1 MIWLLLGLVLWS
13 AAHLFKRVLPDQR
26 AALGNKGRGLV
37 ALLVLISL
45 GLMIMGY
52 RAAETTFLYALPAW
66 VWHANNALM
75 LIALFLMDIGRVKA
89 PAGQRGRGL
98 AGAVRRAGVVGASGN
113 GGHQPGRGGVDAA
126 GTWQLR
132 QGCHDVRGRV
142 GALRRHRRYPPLAG
156 LPGGRSSDLTRAYS
170 ASSRITL
177 IRSDLPS
184 KPMPGRS
191 GMTMWPSSTFTES
204 GNPP

>member
-75 LIALFLMDIGRVKA
+75 LIALFLMDIGRVK
-89 PAGQRGRGL
+89 
-98 AGAVRRAGVVGASGN
+98 GVVRTKVRHPMLWGVTLWAAAHLLVN
-113 GGHQPGRGGVDAA
+113 GDAA
-126 GTWQLR
+126 SLVLFGGLGLWALVEMAVINRAEGAWTPPE
-132 QGCHDVRGRV
+132 RGSYAKDAMMFV
-142 GALRRHRRYPPLAG
+142 AALALYAVIAGIHHWLGYPVVAA
-156 LPGGRSSDLTRAYS
+156 LT
-170 ASSRITL
+170 
-177 IRSDLPS
+177 
-184 KPMPGRS
+184 
-191 GMTMWPSSTFTES
+191 
-204 GNPP
+204 